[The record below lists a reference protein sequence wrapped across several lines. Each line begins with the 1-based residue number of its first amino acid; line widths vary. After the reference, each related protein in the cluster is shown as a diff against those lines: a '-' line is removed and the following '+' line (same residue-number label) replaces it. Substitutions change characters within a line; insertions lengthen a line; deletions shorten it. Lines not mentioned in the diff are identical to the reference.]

1 MLNIKKGL
9 ALVLAAATALT
20 FAPVANLGN
29 AVQAEAAERTQFT
42 YDASATS
49 AGWTDSVDSTSNHPF
64 HADGVWVM
72 TSSIDS
78 DKDTYKDLGI
88 EVHVGASVSDTQ
100 VKPYNKDKAAYY
112 ISNTANVYFKAT
124 SPKRN
129 GKVTFT
135 FKKVKESNTTI
146 TAGGAYTGATANDSD
161 VDHNYSDAFSL
172 TVEVKGVTAPKFNTY
187 EPTTTVSDANVFKRL
202 TDNYSNVSY
211 YVPYRT
217 TGQYELANQDFY
229 TLAAMTASNTVKNV
243 SPINDSDVRFT
254 VTSAKGYVAISNA
267 NAASTTAENA
277 GKSGHEFTLRGDFTG
292 EDTIT
297 VTVLKNKKGS
307 LTVTG
312 AGSLNYEDGDVIAS
326 KDFKVVVG
334 APKNIKDIT
343 WNNEYTGLKSWFNGS
358 TVPEGYTKQQFSNTF
373 GETAGKNVVDLD
385 LVLVKSVKLNV
396 NAAGTLAYTVA
407 DPTIATVA
415 QDGTITAVKQG
426 STTVTVNATA
436 AGSYENDVITIPV
449 HVSSTARDIIKTTVN
464 DANVDADHAVEL
476 DKAGT
481 AGGTTSAKIEATA
494 KSGSPVTF
502 TLVSANG
509 STTAGDS
516 SIASLAADGTLT
528 AGSKEGT
535 VYVLASTPAKGD
547 ILAGQKWIKVHV
559 NSLPAA
565 QINADDVTLDLA
577 SNKVKQ
583 LTPSVVGNAKAVF
596 TYSLLDPTDNV
607 VDLKNDTVTAKRYG
621 TTKVLIETPATTTY
635 RRSSKTITVTVV
647 QDITKKVS
655 DLTVSAD
662 KITLKAG
669 ETANV
674 GAKSVSGGAITYTSD
689 DNNVATVAADG
700 TVTAVGTGKAVIT
713 VNAAET
719 ATMNAGVKTVTVTVT
734 ASTPAKVTGVKVTN
748 VKGGKVKVTW
758 TKDSN
763 PNVKYYVKKTIGKK
777 SAGKSVNGG
786 KTTLT
791 VKKGA
796 TVKVKVKAYVYDETG
811 TKLVG
816 AYSTTVTKKTD
827 KK

>member
-20 FAPVANLGN
+20 FAPVASLGN
-29 AVQAEAAERTQFT
+29 AVQAEAADRTQFT

-49 AGWTDSVDSTSNHPF
+49 WDGSVNATTNNPF
-64 HADGVWVM
+64 HADGIWIM
-72 TSSIDS
+72 ESSIDS
-78 DKDTYKDLGI
+78 DKDEYKDLGI
-88 EVHVGASVSDTQ
+88 AVKVGTASSSATEVKA
-100 VKPYNKDKAAYY
+100 YNKNKTAYY
-112 ISNTANVYFKAT
+112 VSKTNNVFFDVT
-124 SPKRN
+124 TPKRN

-135 FKKVKESNTTI
+135 FKKVKESNITI
-146 TAGGAYTGATANDSD
+146 TPGLASAGASVSSTD
-161 VDHNYSDAFSL
+161 VDKNYSDVFSL
-172 TVEVKGVTAPKFNTY
+172 TVEVKKVTAPEFNTY
-187 EPTTTVSDANVFKRL
+187 EPTTTTTSSTPALLRK
-202 TDNYSNVSY
+202 TDNYGNISY
-211 YVPYRT
+211 ALPYRT
-217 TGQYELANQDFY
+217 SRADQLANQDY
-229 TLAAMTASNTVKNV
+229 YPINAMTAADTVKNV
-243 SPINDSDVRFT
+243 SDISDSKVRFT
-254 VTSAKGYVAISNA
+254 VTSKNGYVAISNL
-267 NAASTTAENA
+267 NTTTLKASNA
-277 GKSGHEFTLRGDFTG
+277 GKSGHEFMLRGDFSG

-297 VTVLKNKKGS
+297 VSVI
-307 LTVTG
+307 
-312 AGSLNYEDGDVIAS
+312 ADGDQTLNVGGNNLKYTDGSVIAT
-326 KDFKVVVG
+326 KDFKIVVG
-334 APKNIKDIT
+334 SPKNIKDVT
-343 WNNEYTGLKSWFNGS
+343 WNNEYTGLKSYFSGA
-358 TVPEGYTKQQFSNTF
+358 TRPEGYTDQQFANTF
-373 GETAGKNVVDLD
+373 GETAGASVVDLD
-385 LVLVKSVKLNV
+385 LVLVKSVKLDV

-407 DPTIATVA
+407 DPTIATVD
-415 QDGTITAVKQG
+415 QNGNVTAVKQG
-426 STTVTVNATA
+426 YTTVTVNATA
-436 AGSYENDVITIPV
+436 AGAYKNDVISIPV

-464 DANVDADHAVEL
+464 DANVDATHAVEL

-481 AGGTTSAKIEATA
+481 VGGVTSAKIAATA

-516 SIASLAADGTLT
+516 SIASVSADGTLT
-528 AGSKEGT
+528 AGSKAGT

-547 ILAGQKWIKVHV
+547 ILAGQKWIKVNV

-565 QINADDVTLDLA
+565 TINASDITLDLTT
-577 SNKVKQ
+577 NKVKQ
-583 LTPSVVGNAKAVF
+583 IVPTVTGNDKAVF
-596 TYSLLDPTDNV
+596 TFSLVDSTDNV

-621 TTKVLIETPATTTY
+621 TTKVLIETPATDKY
-635 RRSSKTITVTVV
+635 RRTSKTITVTVV

-655 DLTVSAD
+655 DLTVAAD
-662 KITLKAG
+662 KVTLKAG

-674 GAKSVSGGAITYTSD
+674 GAKASTGSAITYTSD
-689 DNNVATVAADG
+689 DTSVATVAADG

>member
-1 MLNIKKGL
+1 MLNFKKGL

-20 FAPVANLGN
+20 FAPVASLGN
-29 AVQAEAAERTQFT
+29 AVQAEAADRTQFT
-42 YDASATS
+42 YDANAASWDGSVNAT
-49 AGWTDSVDSTSNHPF
+49 TNKPF
-64 HADGVWVM
+64 HADGIWVM
-72 TSSIDS
+72 ESSIDS
-78 DKDTYKDLGI
+78 DKDEYKDLDLTVTVAGTT
-88 EVHVGASVSDTQ
+88 VT
-100 VKPYNKDKAAYY
+100 PYNKNKTAYY
-112 ISNTANVYFKAT
+112 ISKSDNVSFAVA

-135 FKKVKESNTTI
+135 FKKVKESNITI
-146 TAGGAYTGATANDSD
+146 TDGAAVAGASVTSAD
-161 VDHNYSDAFSL
+161 VDKNYSDVFSL
-172 TVEVKGVTAPKFNTY
+172 TVEVKKVTAPEFNTY
-187 EPTTTVSDANVFKRL
+187 EPTTTTTSSTPALLKK
-202 TDNYSNVSY
+202 TDNYGNISY
-211 YVPYRT
+211 ALPYRT
-217 TGQYELANQDFY
+217 SRADQLANQDY
-229 TLAAMTASNTVKNV
+229 YVIDTMTAATTVKNV
-243 SPINDSDVRFT
+243 SGLTDNQVKFT
-254 VTSAKGYVAISNA
+254 VTSKNGYVAISNRYA
-267 NAASTTAENA
+267 TSLTASNA
-277 GKSGHEFTLRGDFTG
+277 GKLGHEFMLRGDFSG

-297 VTVLKNKKGS
+297 VSVIADGDQN
-307 LTVTG
+307 LTV
-312 AGSLNYEDGDVIAS
+312 GSNSLKYTDGSVIAT
-326 KDFKVVVG
+326 KDFKIVVG
-334 APKNIKDIT
+334 SPKNIKDVT
-343 WNNEYTGLKSWFNGS
+343 WNNEYTGLKSYFSGA
-358 TVPEGYTKQQFSNTF
+358 TRPEGYTDQQFANTF
-373 GETAGKNVVDLD
+373 GETAGASVVDLD
-385 LVLVKSVKLNV
+385 LVLVKSVKLDV

-407 DPTIATVA
+407 DPTIATVD
-415 QDGTITAVKQG
+415 QNGNVTAVKQG
-426 STTVTVNATA
+426 YTTVTVNATA
-436 AGSYENDVITIPV
+436 AGAYENDVISIPV
-449 HVSSTARDIIKTTVN
+449 HVSSSARDIIKTTVN
-464 DANVDADHAVEL
+464 DANVDATHEVEL

-481 AGGTTSAKIEATA
+481 AGGTTTAKIVATA

-502 TLVSANG
+502 TLVSAEG

-516 SIASLAADGTLT
+516 SIASVSADGTLT
-528 AGSKEGT
+528 AGSKEGV

-565 QINADDVTLDLA
+565 TINASDITLDLTT
-577 SNKVKQ
+577 NKVKQ
-583 LTPSVVGNAKAVF
+583 IVPTVTGNDKAVF
-596 TYSLLDPTDNV
+596 TFSLVDSTDNV

-621 TTKVLIETPATTTY
+621 TTKVLIETPATDKY
-635 RRSSKTITVTVV
+635 RRTSKTITVTVV

-655 DLTVSAD
+655 DLAVAAD
-662 KITLKAG
+662 KVTLKAG

-674 GAKSVSGGAITYTSD
+674 GAKASTGSAITYTSD
-689 DNNVATVAADG
+689 DTSVATVSADG
-700 TVTAVGTGKAVIT
+700 TITAVAPGKAVIT

>member
-1 MLNIKKGL
+1 MLNFKKGL

-20 FAPVANLGN
+20 FAPVASLGN
-29 AVQAEAAERTQFT
+29 VVQAEAADRTQFT
-42 YDASATS
+42 YDASTS
-49 AGWTDSVDSTSNHPF
+49 AWDDSVRATTNKPF
-64 HADGVWVM
+64 HADGIWVM
-72 TSSIDS
+72 ESSIDS
-78 DKDTYKDLGI
+78 DKDEYKELGLT
-88 EVHVGASVSDTQ
+88 VTVSGTT
-100 VKPYNKDKAAYY
+100 VKPYNKDKTAYY
-112 ISNTANVYFKAT
+112 ISKSDDVSFAVA

-135 FKKVKESNTTI
+135 FKKVKESNITI
-146 TAGGAYTGATANDSD
+146 TDGVAVAGASVTSAD
-161 VDHNYSDAFSL
+161 VDKNYSDVFSL
-172 TVEVKGVTAPKFNTY
+172 TVEVKKVTAPEFNTY
-187 EPTTTVSDANVFKRL
+187 EPTATTTSSTPALLKK
-202 TDNYSNVSY
+202 TDNYGNISY
-211 YVPYRT
+211 ALPYRT
-217 TGQYELANQDFY
+217 SRADQLANQDY
-229 TLAAMTASNTVKNV
+229 YVINPMTAATTVTNV
-243 SPINDSDVRFT
+243 TGLTDDQVRFT
-254 VTSAKGYVAISNA
+254 VTSKNGYVAISN
-267 NAASTTAENA
+267 NSPASLTASNA
-277 GKSGHEFTLRGDFTG
+277 GKSGHEFKLRGDFSG

-297 VTVLKNKKGS
+297 VS
-307 LTVTG
+307 
-312 AGSLNYEDGDVIAS
+312 VIANGDQTIS
-326 KDFKVVVG
+326 VSGGNSLKYTDGSVIATKDFKIVVG
-334 APKNIKDIT
+334 SPKNIKDVT
-343 WNNEYTGLKSWFNGS
+343 WNNEYTGLKSYFSGA
-358 TVPEGYTKQQFSNTF
+358 TRPEGYTDQQFENTF
-373 GETAGKNVVDLD
+373 GESAGASVVDLD
-385 LVLVKSVKLNV
+385 LVLVKSVKLDV

-407 DPTIATVA
+407 DPTIATVD
-415 QDGTITAVKQG
+415 QNGNVTAVKQG
-426 STTVTVNATA
+426 YTTVTVNATA
-436 AGSYENDVITIPV
+436 AGAYENDVISIPV

-464 DANVDADHAVEL
+464 DANVDATHEVEL

-481 AGGTTSAKIEATA
+481 AGGTTTAKIVATA

-502 TLVSANG
+502 TLVSAEG

-516 SIASLAADGTLT
+516 SIASVSADGTLT
-528 AGSKEGT
+528 AGSKEGV

-565 QINADDVTLDLA
+565 TINASDITLDLTT
-577 SNKVKQ
+577 NKVKQ
-583 LTPSVVGNAKAVF
+583 IVPTVTGNDKAVF
-596 TYSLLDPTDNV
+596 TFSLVDSTDNV

-621 TTKVLIETPATTTY
+621 TTKVLIETPATDKY
-635 RRSSKTITVTVV
+635 RRTSKTITVTVV
-647 QDITKKVS
+647 QDITKKAS
-655 DLTVSAD
+655 DLTVAAD
-662 KITLKAG
+662 KVTLKAG

-674 GAKSVSGGAITYTSD
+674 GAKASTGSAITYTSD
-689 DNNVATVAADG
+689 DTSVATVAADG

>member
-1 MLNIKKGL
+1 MLNFKKGL

-20 FAPVANLGN
+20 FAPVASLGN
-29 AVQAEAAERTQFT
+29 AVQAEAADRTQFT
-42 YDASATS
+42 YDASAST
-49 AGWTDSVDSTSNHPF
+49 WDDSVNETTNNPF
-64 HADGVWVM
+64 HADGIWVM
-72 TSSIDS
+72 ESSIDS
-78 DKDTYKDLGI
+78 DKEEYTDLGLT
-88 EVHVGASVSDTQ
+88 VQ
-100 VKPYNKDKAAYY
+100 VAGTTVTPYNKTKAAYY
-112 ISNTANVYFKAT
+112 ISNTSNVSFSVGTA
-124 SPKRN
+124 KRN

-135 FKKVKESNTTI
+135 FKKVKESNITI
-146 TAGGAYTGATANDSD
+146 TAGTATAGASVTSAD
-161 VDHNYSDAFSL
+161 VDKNYSDVFSL
-172 TVEVKGVTAPKFNTY
+172 TVEVKKVTAPEFNIY
-187 EPTTTVSDANVFKRL
+187 EPTTATTGFAKKK
-202 TDNYSNVSY
+202 DNYSNVSY
-211 YVPYRT
+211 ALPYRSST
-217 TGQYELANQDFY
+217 AAQLANQDFY
-229 TLAAMTASNTVKNV
+229 AMAAMTATSTVKNT
-243 SPINDSDVRFT
+243 SLTDDQVRFT
-254 VTSAKGYVAISNA
+254 VTSKNGYVAVSNNNSATLTAA
-267 NAASTTAENA
+267 NAGQT
-277 GKSGHEFTLRGDFTG
+277 GHEFILRGDFSG

-297 VTVLKNKKGS
+297 VSVLANGDQTLSVGGNS
-307 LTVTG
+307 LTYKD
-312 AGSLNYEDGDVIAS
+312 GSVIAT
-326 KDFKVVVG
+326 KDFKIVVG
-334 APKNIKDIT
+334 SPKNIKDIT
-343 WNNEYTGLKSWFNGS
+343 WDNEYTGLKSYYSGS
-358 TVPEGYTKQQFSNTF
+358 TVPEGYTLVQFANTF
-373 GETAGKNVVDLD
+373 GETNGADVVDLD

-407 DPTIATVA
+407 DPTIATVD
-415 QDGTITAVKQG
+415 QNGNVTAVKQG
-426 STTVTVNATA
+426 YTTVTVNATA
-436 AGSYENDVITIPV
+436 AGTYENDVIRIPV

-464 DANVDADHAVEL
+464 DANVDATHEVEL

-481 AGGTTSAKIEATA
+481 AGGTTTAKIVATA

-516 SIASLAADGTLT
+516 SIASVSADGTLT

-565 QINADDVTLDLA
+565 TINASDITLDLTT
-577 SNKVKQ
+577 NKVKQ
-583 LTPSVVGNAKAVF
+583 IVPTVTGNDKAVF
-596 TYSLLDPTDNV
+596 TFSLVDSTDNV

-621 TTKVLIETPATTTY
+621 TTKVLIETPATDKY
-635 RRSSKTITVTVV
+635 RRTSKTITVTVL
-647 QDITKKVS
+647 QDITKKAS
-655 DLTVSAD
+655 DLTVAAD
-662 KITLKAG
+662 KFTLKAG
-669 ETANV
+669 ETASV
-674 GAKSVSGGAITYTSD
+674 GAKASTGSAITYASD
-689 DNNVATVAADG
+689 DTSVATVAADG
-700 TVTAVGTGKAVIT
+700 TVTAVAPGKAVIT

-719 ATMNAGVKTVTVTVT
+719 TTMNPGVKTVTVTVT

-816 AYSTTVTKKTD
+816 TYSTTVTKKTD